1 MTNDR
6 ARRRVRLATA
16 AGGVLAASLLAAAPA
31 GAALGGAN
39 PANFN
44 HVPDL
49 RSVTF
54 GESGPDKVAW
64 FTFDEPL
71 ASNAISPNQ
80 FTLGGYGSSNR
91 FGSATNLPFANAAS
105 VVGSKP
111 NTVELRWTSTSP
123 DFDEVSYG
131 AVNGGAVRAFNG
143 NQPNIADSTGVT
155 GAKGQTGTR
164 GHTNGPDLVGV
175 RVDESNLNANVLIFT
190 FDQKL
195 DPQIALPAL
204 FSFVKS
210 SGQIVLGTSINS
222 YSDYEVG
229 VRFPTG
235 ASNLVTEA
243 KRVIVV
249 PGAVQARNRTGLIG
263 GLNPISHAAVPGTS
277 GLTALPDLVSAELG
291 LSGGSTSVTYH
302 YDEPIKSP
310 IAPLFYAY
318 TATGNFV
325 TGSNAVVNADGTSV
339 TVNFPNPADKAQE
352 HFVHA
357 GQIVGGIQSANG
369 QIGIGGGAPIGGN
382 AGGVSTGW
390 TSAPDATSATINKS
404 NGQVDITLDS
414 RTNGTTF
421 SGTDFHLLDANG
433 DVIAGVPTLVSLG
446 STGAPGPQTI
456 RIQFLPNQVAAATAV
471 QIDGYQAGG
480 TLGVPFRGG
489 LQSIDLAN
497 SAPVV
502 QVVSAGTTASAIA
515 PVGTSKAA
523 LRLRKAKTQGA
534 LPAKVRKALKP
545 AKSAKQARAN
555 AKVLKAFAK
564 GQYRVQKVSVKSAAK
579 RSGKKG

>member
-1 MTNDR
+1 M
-6 ARRRVRLATA
+6 
-16 AGGVLAASLLAAAPA
+16 LAATLLAAAPA

-39 PANFN
+39 PASFN

-54 GESGPDKVAW
+54 GESGPDQVAW

-71 ASNAISPNQ
+71 ATNAINPAQ
-80 FTLGGYGSSNR
+80 FTLGGYNSAAR
-91 FGSATNLPFANAAS
+91 FGSATNLPFADAAS
-105 VVGSKP
+105 VVGTKP
-111 NTVELRWTSTSP
+111 NTVELRWTSSSP

-131 AVNGGAVRAFNG
+131 AVNGAAVRAFNG
-143 NQPNIADSTGVT
+143 NQPNVADSTAVT

-164 GHTNGPDLVGV
+164 GHTSAPDLVGV

-195 DPQIALPAL
+195 DSHLPLPAL
-204 FSFVKS
+204 FSFVKA
-210 SGQIVLGTSINS
+210 SGAVVVGTGINS

-229 VRFPTG
+229 VRFPAG
-235 ASNLVTEA
+235 PSNLVTEA
-243 KRVIVV
+243 KRVVVV
-249 PGAVQARNRTGLIG
+249 PGAVQARNRTGLFA
-263 GLNPISHAAVPGTS
+263 GLNPIGHAAVPGTS

-291 LSGGSTSVTYH
+291 STGGSTSITYH

-318 TATGNFV
+318 TATDEFV
-325 TGSNAVVNADGTSV
+325 SGSNAVVNADGTSV

-357 GQIVGGIQSANG
+357 GQVVGGIQSANG
-369 QIGIGGGAPIGGN
+369 QFGIGGGVPIGGN
-382 AGGVSTGW
+382 AGALSTGW

-421 SGTDFHLLDANG
+421 SGPDFHLLDSNG

-456 RIQFLPNQVAAATAV
+456 RIQFLPSEVAAATAI

-489 LQSIDLAN
+489 LQGIDTPN

-502 QVVSAGTTASAIA
+502 QVVSASTTAAAIA

-523 LRLRKAKTQGA
+523 LRLRVAKTQGV

-545 AKSAKQARAN
+545 TRNAKQARAN

-564 GQYRVQKVSVKSAAK
+564 GQYRVKKVAVKRASKAA
-579 RSGKKG
+579 GKKG